1 MDHEEIVVC
10 ALLLLSESSTAVT
23 NSTVSPKI
31 ILYMYICVSLFSF
44 SPFCMYV

>member
-10 ALLLLSESSTAVT
+10 AMLLLSESSTAVT

-31 ILYMYICVSLFSF
+31 ILYICVSLFSF
-44 SPFCMYV
+44 SPYCMYV

>member
-10 ALLLLSESSTAVT
+10 AMLLLSESSTAVT

-31 ILYMYICVSLFSF
+31 MHILYICVSHFSF
-44 SPFCMYV
+44 SPYCMYV